1 MQQIM
6 DDPELI
12 TLAAKCV
19 SAAMSLLEGDGI
31 FHDVQS
37 ACKKYLTTLRT
48 KCGTAECMRTLIV
61 WQLGN
66 VMIEAIK
73 VTTAKPTRAMIAAAE
88 AYASQVLRDM
98 EAEIR

>member
-1 MQQIM
+1 MQQII
-6 DDPELI
+6 DDPEL
-12 TLAAKCV
+12 TAMAAKCV

-31 FHDVQS
+31 FHDVQG

-73 VTTAKPTRAMIAAAE
+73 GTTAKPTRAMIAAAE
-88 AYASQVLRDM
+88 AYASQVMRDM